1 MIYEDES
8 KFKKGKKLATG
19 TGVDS
24 MMAKSYKYKWSTK
37 NTILEVK
44 NPSDLN
50 SRWNIYEKIKI
61 QDTKESSTG
70 HLKDF

>member
-1 MIYEDES
+1 MIYEEEGY
-8 KFKKGKKLATG
+8 KIGKKLATG

-24 MMAKSYKYKWSTK
+24 MMAKSYKYGWSDK

-50 SRWNIYEKIKI
+50 SRWNIYEKTAIK
-61 QDTKESSTG
+61 
-70 HLKDF
+70 KDINNVKKRRG

>member
-8 KFKKGKKLATG
+8 KFKIGKKLATG

-24 MMAKSYKYKWSTK
+24 MMAKSYKYGWSDK

-50 SRWNIYEKIKI
+50 SRWNIYEKTAIK
-61 QDTKESSTG
+61 
-70 HLKDF
+70 KDIENVKKRR

>member
-1 MIYEDES
+1 MLYEDES

-19 TGVDS
+19 TGVNS
-24 MMAKSYKYKWSTK
+24 MMDKSYKNNWSNE

-61 QDTKESSTG
+61 QKSSSTG